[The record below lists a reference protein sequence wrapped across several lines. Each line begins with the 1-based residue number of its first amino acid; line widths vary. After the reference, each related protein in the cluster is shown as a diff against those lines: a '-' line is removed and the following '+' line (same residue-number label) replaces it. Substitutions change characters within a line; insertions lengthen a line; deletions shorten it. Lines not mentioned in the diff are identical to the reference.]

1 MIFAHACASLIY
13 LFAHLCVQFCR
24 LAAIQDREAII
35 TRERIELILKSGANV
50 VLTSKGIDDTAL
62 KVQSTFD

>member
-1 MIFAHACASLIY
+1 
-13 LFAHLCVQFCR
+13 VQFCR